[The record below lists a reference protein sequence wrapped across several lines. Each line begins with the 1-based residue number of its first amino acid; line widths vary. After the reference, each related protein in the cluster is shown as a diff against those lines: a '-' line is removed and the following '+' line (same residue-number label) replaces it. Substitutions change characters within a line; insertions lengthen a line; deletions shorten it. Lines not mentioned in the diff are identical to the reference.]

1 MSQQAIQVA
10 LVAVGAAIL
19 LWPAIKA
26 AVSNIRL
33 PQKPGPTKQDRA
45 AQALLS
51 LMQVREYIG
60 DTADKKEFD
69 ALEALTVAIVTLE
82 DV

>member
-1 MSQQAIQVA
+1 MSQQVIQVA
-10 LVAVGAAIL
+10 LISVGVAVL

-26 AVSNIRL
+26 AASKIRL
-33 PQKPGPTKQDRA
+33 PQKSGPTKQDRA

-60 DTADKKEFD
+60 DTADKKEFE